1 MHRLIC
7 KENRFNGSSFLFH
20 RNWVLSLVHENTQ
33 QSDHLEN
40 SFNFWWRMFVL
51 SMDRFILYWEVE
63 AACITLRRRCLFSS
77 KNAKSSVENRA
88 FKSLLLVIDNK
99 KEEALREMLFKT
111 NLRLKE
117 ILFYSFRASSLHT
130 ICCAFVLAFKQYR
143 FVAAFFL
150 SFPCRV
156 YMWICKGLCSP
167 EGGQINPRH

>member
-130 ICCAFVLAFKQYR
+130 ICCAFVLAF
-143 FVAAFFL
+143 
-150 SFPCRV
+150 
-156 YMWICKGLCSP
+156 
-167 EGGQINPRH
+167 